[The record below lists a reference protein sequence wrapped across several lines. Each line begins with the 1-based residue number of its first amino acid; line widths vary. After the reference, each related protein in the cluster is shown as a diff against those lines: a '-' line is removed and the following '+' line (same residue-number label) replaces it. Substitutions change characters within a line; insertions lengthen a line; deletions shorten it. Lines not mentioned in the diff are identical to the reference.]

1 MNKIV
6 VSGNL
11 AKDIEVRIV
20 NVGDNNFPVA
30 SVTVANEVGYGDKKK
45 VTFFNCNFT
54 GEKRIEALEKYLVK
68 GAKVIVSGTMI
79 IENWKDEQG
88 DYHTRP
94 YIKVDEVEIVKF
106 ANKKADEIDYSKM
119 KNDELKKIAN
129 EKGINIKGKKRN
141 EVIEMLKNYIGEPV
155 DDGDMPF

>member
-11 AKDIEVRIV
+11 VKDIEVRIV

-30 SVTVANEVGYGDKKK
+30 NVTVANEVGYGDKKK
-45 VTFFNCNFT
+45 TTFFNCNFT

-68 GAKVIVSGTMI
+68 GCKVIVSGTMV
-79 IENWKDEQG
+79 IENWKDEND

-94 YIKVDEVEIVKF
+94 YIKVDDIEIARFKEEKKDSEEGTK
-106 ANKKADEIDYSKM
+106 ANKNSKYSKYR
-119 KNDELKKIAN
+119 K
-129 EKGINIKGKKRN
+129 
-141 EVIEMLKNYIGEPV
+141 
-155 DDGDMPF
+155 